1 MEGGWQP
8 DGGGV
13 HWEDW
18 QHDGDGVHLE
28 DW

>member
-1 MEGGWQP
+1 MEGDWQP

-18 QHDGDGVHLE
+18 QHDGGGVHLE

>member
-8 DGGGV
+8 DGDGV

-18 QHDGDGVHLE
+18 QHDGDGVHWE
-28 DW
+28 GW